1 MNIVRP
7 SNNQGDA
14 RQVPE
19 KWETFLS
26 FQELRQRKGGKKR
39 WRQIVWDQK
48 EVEIRIQISETQL
61 QNEEILFYWVV
72 NEWMNEC
79 ATNLCLILYFIAIL
93 GQVARFQFVRFL
105 CCSYDRH

>member
-1 MNIVRP
+1 MRP

-14 RQVPE
+14 RKVPE
-19 KWETFLS
+19 NGEHFYLFKS
-26 FQELRQRKGGKKR
+26 RDKGKDGKKR

-79 ATNLCLILYFIAIL
+79 ATNLCLIFYFIAII